1 MNRENVNG
9 RVAISNYSIQTN
21 FVEIWGLQ
29 LEHFVNSVPVDSV
42 CSISNFFC
50 GAIAASESGCDELF
64 AIFVKELKCR
74 KVGTGRNLD
83 ELGKAIADLC
93 IGKGPKERKIQECLH
108 RCVVGT
114 EPVFIVAI
122 IHSYFDRYGC
132 INQSNDRCWDSN
144 IIGVP
149 AIRGACEAAGQ
160 KSVTFPINKIQP
172 NGVWARVP

>member
-1 MNRENVNG
+1 M
-9 RVAISNYSIQTN
+9 AISNDSIQTK
-21 FVEIWGLQ
+21 FVEIWSLQ
-29 LEHFVNSVPVDSV
+29 LEHFVNSVPVDGV
-42 CSISNFFC
+42 CSISNFLRC
-50 GAIAASESGCDELF
+50 TITASESRRDELF
-64 AIFVKELKCR
+64 AIFVEELKCR

-93 IGKGPKERKIQECLH
+93 FGEGPKERKVQERLH

-114 EPVFIVAI
+114 QPVFIVAI
-122 IHSYFDRYGC
+122 IHSYFDRNGR

-160 KSVTFPINKIQP
+160 KSVTFPTNRKYSR